1 MFSFFLITLVCLLPV
16 VIGGLEEAVRLC
28 KDCHDPMLLRALCK
42 VIVAMVPDPDD
53 LVVSKTDQWMYEC
66 MRSFIKGVASS
77 IDMSVS
83 ALTSCAISYHL
94 HLHFYFL
101 PARA

>member
-1 MFSFFLITLVCLLPV
+1 

-53 LVVSKTDQWMYEC
+53 LVVRKPYEWMYV
-66 MRSFIKGVASS
+66 KWLLV
-77 IDMSVS
+77 
-83 ALTSCAISYHL
+83 
-94 HLHFYFL
+94 
-101 PARA
+101 

>member
-1 MFSFFLITLVCLLPV
+1 MCDLTEMQDFSMFSFFLITLVCLLPV

-66 MRSFIKGVASS
+66 MRLN
-77 IDMSVS
+77 

-94 HLHFYFL
+94 HLHCYFL